1 MERKMAVN
9 KLTIT
14 INSRQYTVVAQ
25 ESTQYIERLCNHIN
39 EKVENV
45 IRGGQNIMGERP
57 IVLAA
62 LNICDEYFKKSD
74 EFDALEKT
82 AESLREKNSRLSRTA
97 DSLQAKLDTAGSSQI
112 SIGEDTTAK
121 LGAANNRIKFLEN
134 QVKTL
139 EGKLRALEGRSPK
152 YDQNGFGSKR

>member
-1 MERKMAVN
+1 MAVN

-112 SIGEDTTAK
+112 SIGEDTTAN